1 MFAVKDELFPQ
12 QIKRFSNKS
21 VKLKADF
28 RVSSL
33 FFIGTPDSVPPYII
47 LEGLVVRDQ
56 GVGLCSVKYLIN
68 TGTVRNLPAS

>member
-12 QIKRFSNKS
+12 QIERFSNKS

-33 FFIGTPDSVPPYII
+33 LFIETPDSVPLYTI

-56 GVGLCSVKYLIN
+56 GVGLCSVKI
-68 TGTVRNLPAS
+68 